1 MKTLLCLALVLFT
14 LTGFAQKK
22 PNPLVTELPVTTQP
36 SEKLR
41 LRLFA
46 HKYSTLGS
54 QSFAMQIKNISANPV
69 EVKGSVVATLTNGKT
84 KKTSFNIKLK
94 PGESKGGDS
103 FLLDAYGLT
112 GEVFKED
119 CEGVKIQDPD
129 DPKQTRINRIKRV
142 GWENLVLTNPK

>member
-1 MKTLLCLALVLFT
+1 MKTLLCLALALFT
-14 LTGFAQKK
+14 LTGYAQKK
-22 PNPLVTELPVTTQP
+22 PNPLAVELPVKQQP
-36 SEKLR
+36 SNQLHI
-41 LRLFA
+41 RLFA

-54 QSFAMQIKNISANPV
+54 QSFSMQIKNISTKPV
-69 EVKGSVVATLTNGKT
+69 EVKGSVVATLTNGRT
-84 KKTSFNIKLK
+84 KKTNFNIKLK

-129 DPKQTRINRIKRV
+129 DPKQTRISRIKRV

>member
-1 MKTLLCLALVLFT
+1 MKTLLCLALALFT
-14 LTGFAQKK
+14 MTGFAQQK
-22 PNPLVTELPVTTQP
+22 PNPLAMELPVKQQP
-36 SEKLR
+36 SSQLNI
-41 LRLFA
+41 RLFA

-54 QSFAMQIKNISANPV
+54 QSFSMQIKNISAKPV
-69 EVKGSVVATLTNGKT
+69 EVKGSVVATLTNGRT
-84 KKTSFNIKLK
+84 KKTNFNIKLK

-129 DPKQTRINRIKRV
+129 DPKQTRISRIKRV
-142 GWENLVLTNPK
+142 GWENLVLSNPK